1 VTPDASFIMIHG
13 GRPMLSIR
21 DFRICFLYVSV
32 VICMMTNF
40 STHQLL
46 AFEKDRPSKVMLKI
60 ENWQEVQK
68 RVATHKGKVVVV
80 DIWTTTC
87 LSCVEEFPK
96 FVALQKKYGKDK
108 VVCISVNCDYDGI
121 ESKPPK
127 YYREDV
133 LKFLRKKHA
142 TFENVMLDLSFIAFL
157 DKVKLESTPA
167 ILVYGP
173 AAKLVKRFDNDDA
186 KSEKDEYSMKDVQAL
201 IERLLK
207 NK

>member
-1 VTPDASFIMIHG
+1 
-13 GRPMLSIR
+13 MLSTRSIR
-21 DFRICFLYVSV
+21 TCLLSLSALICL
-32 VICMMTNF
+32 MTIF
-40 STHQLL
+40 STHPSM
-46 AFEKDRPSKVMLKI
+46 AFEKNQSSNVTLTIK
-60 ENWQEVQK
+60 NWEQVQK
-68 RVATHKGKVVVV
+68 LVATHKGKVVVV

-87 LSCVEEFPK
+87 LGCLVEFPK
-96 FVALQKKYGKDK
+96 FAALQKQYGKDK

-173 AAKLVKRFDNDDA
+173 ATKLVKRFDNDDA
-186 KSEKDEYSMKDVQAL
+186 KSEKDDYLMEDVEAL

-207 NK
+207 K

>member
-1 VTPDASFIMIHG
+1 
-13 GRPMLSIR
+13 
-21 DFRICFLYVSV
+21 
-32 VICMMTNF
+32 MTIF
-40 STHQLL
+40 STHQSM
-46 AFEKDRPSKVMLKI
+46 AFEKNQSSNVTLTIK
-60 ENWQEVQK
+60 NWQDVQK
-68 RVATHKGKVVVV
+68 LVATHKGKVVVV

-87 LSCVEEFPK
+87 LACLVEFPK
-96 FVALQKKYGKDK
+96 FAALQKKYGKDK

-157 DKVKLESTPA
+157 DKIKLESTPA

-173 AAKLVKRFDNDDA
+173 ATKLAKRFDNDDA

-207 NK
+207 K

>member
-1 VTPDASFIMIHG
+1 M
-13 GRPMLSIR
+13 RSIR
-21 DFRICFLYVSV
+21 SIRTCILYVSAL
-32 VICMMTNF
+32 ICLMAIF
-40 STHQLL
+40 STHQSM
-46 AFEKDRPSKVMLKI
+46 AFEKNQSSNVTLKI
-60 ENWQEVQK
+60 KNWQDVQK
-68 RVATHKGKVVVV
+68 LVVTHKGKVVVV

-127 YYREDV
+127 YYRDKV
-133 LKFLRKKHA
+133 LKFLRKNNA
-142 TFENVMLDLSFIAFL
+142 SFENVMLNVPFLAFL
-157 DKVKLESTPA
+157 DKIELESTPA

-173 AAKLVKRFDNDDA
+173 DAKLAKRFDNDDA
-186 KSEKDEYSMKDVQAL
+186 KSEKDDYSMKNVQAL

-207 NK
+207 KS